1 MFQGTEYFC
10 AFSVDMLWGK
20 FFSHQLQQI
29 LMMNDSYLTQ
39 VWSFP
44 LTFFEV
50 IDCED
55 QWRGEN
61 PQQTETGKG
70 VLKIC
75 SKFTGEHPCES
86 AISIMFLCSLT
97 EIALQYGCS
106 PVNLLHIFR
115 TLFSKS
121 TSGWLLH
128 SKQLPVLI
136 LKSPQVS

>member
-55 QWRGEN
+55 
-61 PQQTETGKG
+61 
-70 VLKIC
+70 
-75 SKFTGEHPCES
+75 
-86 AISIMFLCSLT
+86 
-97 EIALQYGCS
+97 
-106 PVNLLHIFR
+106 
-115 TLFSKS
+115 
-121 TSGWLLH
+121 
-128 SKQLPVLI
+128 
-136 LKSPQVS
+136 